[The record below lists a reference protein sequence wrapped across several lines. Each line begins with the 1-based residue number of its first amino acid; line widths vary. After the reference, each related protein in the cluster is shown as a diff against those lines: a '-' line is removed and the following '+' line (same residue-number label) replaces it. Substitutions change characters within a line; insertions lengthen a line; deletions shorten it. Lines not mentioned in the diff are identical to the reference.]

1 LEILRRPFAELALSE
16 VEGLRASVQDDIFII
31 TCGEDLSMNQH
42 LHLITL
48 GVRDFEKSKRFYEK
62 TLGWRLSSSSSED
75 VAFFQ
80 AGGVVLAIYPREKL
94 AEDAVTPSEGSGF
107 SGITLAYNA
116 RSEAE
121 VDEIIRSLKSKGVK
135 IVKEPQ
141 KVFWGGY
148 SSYFADPDDYRW
160 EVAYNPFFPF
170 DEKGNLKLG

>member
-1 LEILRRPFAELALSE
+1 MK
-16 VEGLRASVQDDIFII
+16 Q
-31 TCGEDLSMNQH
+31 N

-48 GVRDFEKSKRFYEK
+48 GVRDFEKSKKFYAD
-62 TLGWRLSSSSSED
+62 TLGCAPASASQDD

-80 AGGVVLAIYPREKL
+80 AGGVVLGVYPREKL
-94 AEDAVTPSEGSGF
+94 AEDAMTSPEGSGF

-116 RSEAE
+116 QSEAE
-121 VDEIIRSLKSKGVK
+121 VDEIIGELKAKGVK

-148 SSYFADPDDYRW
+148 SSYFADPDDYHW

-170 DEKGNLKLG
+170 DENGNLKLG